1 MSLLLLV
8 KPLVEHAKLPTKGY
22 AKDAGWDLYA
32 AEDLLMQ
39 PLTTLLNSNAPDT
52 NYLVG
57 TGLAMAIPE
66 GWCGVIFDRSSVASK
81 QSLYKVAGVIDENY
95 RGEVKV
101 CLVNHKG
108 RTHLIERGQK
118 IAQMLLLPVPE
129 VEIVQVEELP
139 DTDRGAG
146 GFGSTGA

>member
-1 MSLLLLV
+1 MLLQLKVKLLV
-8 KPLVEHAKLPTKGY
+8 ENAKLPTKSH
-22 AKDAGWDLYA
+22 AFDAGLDLYA

-39 PLTTLLNSNAPDT
+39 SLTTLLNSNSPDT
-52 NYLVG
+52 NYLVK
-57 TGLAMAIPE
+57 TGIALEIPE

-81 QSLYKVAGVIDENY
+81 QSLYKVAGVIDSSY

-118 IAQMLLLPVPE
+118 IAQMLLLPVPA

-139 DTDRGAG
+139 DTDRGVG
-146 GFGSTGA
+146 GFGSTGT